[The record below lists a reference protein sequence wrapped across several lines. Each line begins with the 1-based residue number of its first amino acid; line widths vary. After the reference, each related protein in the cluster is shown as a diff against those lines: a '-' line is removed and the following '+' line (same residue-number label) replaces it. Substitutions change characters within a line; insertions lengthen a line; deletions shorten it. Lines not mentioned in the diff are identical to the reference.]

1 MGDASEALRR
11 TLEAVR
17 EHIPETELRR
27 LVKRWTVPA
36 KVVARVVDV
45 DSSGSRCSTK
55 GGFCLVPSVSLPVGE
70 RFNAELL
77 PVPVGSAWTFW
88 AEKYERVEAGW
99 SLEAG
104 SAEVK
109 WKQKNTPG
117 SASSVYTNDRSQRE
131 RGRRADPRGAQC
143 R

>member
-1 MGDASEALRR
+1 MGDAAEALRR

-17 EHIPETELRR
+17 AHVPESELRR

-36 KVVARVVDV
+36 KAVARVIEV

-55 GGFCLVPSVSLPVGE
+55 VGCCLVPGVSLAVGE

-77 PVPVGSAWTFW
+77 PVPESSPWNFW
-88 AEKYERVEAGW
+88 AEKYERLEEGW
-99 SLEAG
+99 SLESS

-109 WKQKNTPG
+109 WRQKNT
-117 SASSVYTNDRSQRE
+117 SSAASSVYTNDRSQRE
-131 RGRRADPRGAQC
+131 RGRRTDPRGAQC